1 MCGVCVYTLIDLTK
15 VAVLQTDC
23 VFIQIIRMNWFLVHF
38 DQFTVLTPKS
48 HPLTVD
54 LFPQQDMDDGAPPS
68 KKGKLDSS
76 SEAN

>member
-1 MCGVCVYTLIDLTK
+1 MLVLKQNIIFLFFLHSDLFVILTVKSCVL
-15 VAVLQTDC
+15 
-23 VFIQIIRMNWFLVHF
+23 M
-38 DQFTVLTPKS
+38 
-48 HPLTVD
+48 VD